1 MHKIIEEDND
11 GKITY
16 LSNMIEGLILSD
28 QIKKIEG
35 IKRLPWTQT
44 ILRKTE
50 DLAFSM
56 VEFTE
61 GNDDIL
67 IPKTKKTKN

>member
-1 MHKIIEEDND
+1 
-11 GKITY
+11 
-16 LSNMIEGLILSD
+16 MIEGLILSD